1 MKQHY
6 IHEHRIYS
14 NHNMFYLYFEFI
26 GYTMSLIET
35 TTNVN
40 LDLSMYPSFVSALFV
55 KDDNKWIK
63 IAGYRIGATI
73 YSYNNTIICEECDEH
88 SFSEWSGLW
97 FNPNNYMYCIKKNR
111 EQVLE
116 LINYYKGL
124 RIIVSSF
131 DRPFILALTF
141 LSRNTSFHQNVRC
154 WSKIIF
160 NWLEY
165 FEVNTIRRR
174 IEKISKRSYQLN
186 QLLNVIDYFP
196 SINFDN
202 NPWKLRRD
210 LMEIKYMGP
219 KVIDAFLLFGGYST
233 VFAPVDIHLRRF
245 STGLKLIPSDVE
257 LIMPSKKYCLEYDA
271 FCPQCPLRDKC
282 VFGVFRSL
290 YGCLSGFLQTI
301 AYVHDRLWCSKNKCF
316 TCPFS
321 TICFR

>member
-160 NWLEY
+160 N
-165 FEVNTIRRR
+165 
-174 IEKISKRSYQLN
+174 
-186 QLLNVIDYFP
+186 
-196 SINFDN
+196 
-202 NPWKLRRD
+202 
-210 LMEIKYMGP
+210 
-219 KVIDAFLLFGGYST
+219 
-233 VFAPVDIHLRRF
+233 
-245 STGLKLIPSDVE
+245 
-257 LIMPSKKYCLEYDA
+257 
-271 FCPQCPLRDKC
+271 
-282 VFGVFRSL
+282 
-290 YGCLSGFLQTI
+290 
-301 AYVHDRLWCSKNKCF
+301 
-316 TCPFS
+316 
-321 TICFR
+321 